1 MKSIENNIKK
11 FKPNYLLHLAGLSR
25 PMDIHDKEIN
35 KSIDL
40 NIIGTSNLVK
50 ICNKHGIKIIFFST
64 SYIYPGTKGK
74 YKGNPRTAWVSMY
87 IYGGIENKVF

>member
-35 KSIDL
+35 KSIDI

-50 ICNKHGIKIIFFST
+50 ICNKHGIKIIFSQL
-64 SYIYPGTKGK
+64 
-74 YKGNPRTAWVSMY
+74 V
-87 IYGGIENKVF
+87 VFILAQKEDIKRKIQ